1 MKKIF
6 LLVLFCVN
14 LYSYSQTHDHVYS
27 YTRPRAN
34 MYNGNSFTLNGFS
47 SCQNG
52 LIVTIPT
59 FNQYITDTYYLN
71 PCDYGNFLRVYVD
84 DNLIASNLCQ
94 GSVVSVPPQF
104 LPVTNIKIEFYHTGP
119 GASWSPDVQLKTEIT
134 VTSPIAS
141 MPVTPN
147 TSNINYS
154 INATATP
161 LSATLAGT
169 GTSLKWYTA
178 QTGGLP
184 STTAPT
190 PSTATVGTTSYWVSQ
205 ADASGCESERVEI
218 VVTVNAPATHLNFD
232 GTNDFVN
239 VPNSS
244 SLAFGTG
251 NLTLEAMVK
260 MSAAQGGYS
269 GIITKA
275 TSTGFVGIQFVV
287 VNNKIALEFG
297 NGTML
302 GTGAGLI
309 GTTNL
314 NDNIWHHVACVVDRA
329 NNNIKLYVDGIVEAN
344 VTNALIGTANITT
357 TTPLFIGKERNSN
370 EFLESNIDEVRIWNV
385 ALSQADIQNTMNCEA
400 QSQPELVAYYK
411 FNQGFNNAD
420 NTAITTL
427 IDETGNSNGT
437 LTNFALTGT
446 TSNWQSGSTIT
457 TGDTCATLSTTGF
470 EAISSLKVYPN
481 PSTGIFNI
489 ATQEDVTVEVYDL
502 VGKAIVKKAM
512 TVGSN
517 SIDISNYASGMYLLK
532 ATNASGKTN
541 TYKIVK
547 Q

>member
-27 YTRPRAN
+27 YTRPRAH

-59 FNQYITDTYYLN
+59 FNQYITGTYYLN

-119 GASWSPDVQLKTEIT
+119 GANWSPDVQLKTEIT

-147 TSNINYS
+147 TSNINYCK
-154 INATATP
+154 NATATP

-190 PSTATVGTTSYWVSQ
+190 PSTTTVGTTSYWVSQ

-218 VVTVNAPATHLNFD
+218 VVNVNAAATHLNFD
-232 GTNDFVN
+232 GVDDYVVANNSNLPLGNSHRSIEFWVKTAQTTGSHTLFSYGNFS
-239 VPNSS
+239 PNQRI
-244 SLAFGTG
+244 
-251 NLTLEAMVK
+251 AMVNANGK
-260 MSAAQGGYS
+260 LYFSAYFNDYNTNVTIAD
-269 GIITKA
+269 
-275 TSTGFVGIQFVV
+275 
-287 VNNKIALEFG
+287 NN
-297 NGTML
+297 
-302 GTGAGLI
+302 
-309 GTTNL
+309 
-314 NDNIWHHVACVVDRA
+314 WHHVA
-329 NNNIKLYVDGIVEAN
+329 YTFDGTSKIYLDGV
-344 VTNALIGTANITT
+344 LIASPTLAAFNTSGTQIILGAGNTS
-357 TTPLFIGKERNSN
+357 LFEPYNGD
-370 EFLESNIDEVRIWNV
+370 IDEVRIWNI
-385 ALSQADIQNTMNCEA
+385 ALTQADIQATMNCEA
-400 QSQPELVAYYK
+400 QAQPELVAYYK
-411 FNQGFNNAD
+411 FNQGCDNAD

-427 IDETGNSNGT
+427 TDATANANNGT
-437 LTNFALTGT
+437 LTNFAKTGT
-446 TSNWQSGSTIT
+446 VSNFASGSPIT
-457 TGDTCATLSTTGF
+457 TGNTCATLSTTGF

-481 PSTGIFNI
+481 PSTGIFTI
-489 ATQEDVTVEVYDL
+489 ATQENVTVEVYDL
-502 VGKAIVKKAM
+502 VGKAIVKQ
-512 TVGSN
+512 TITIGSK
-517 SIDISNYASGMYLLK
+517 SIDISNYASGIYLLK
-532 ATNASGKTN
+532 ATNTSGNVN
-541 TYKIVK
+541 TYKIIK

>member
-27 YTRPRAN
+27 YTRPRAH

-147 TSNINYS
+147 TSNINYCK
-154 INATATP
+154 NATATP

-190 PSTATVGTTSYWVSQ
+190 PSTTTVGTTSYWVSQ

-218 VVTVNAPATHLNFD
+218 VVNVNAAATHLNFD
-232 GTNDFVN
+232 GVNDYVAIGNIIPNASSYTKEAWVFNEANTGARNIVSSQNNPFWINNGILSAGNNNNYAVVQDVSIFPLNTWTHVAVTYDAPTTTMKLYKNGVLVTTNIVAPPFVAE
-239 VPNSS
+239 NSFIGS
-244 SLAFGTG
+244 HFGT
-251 NLTLEAMVK
+251 
-260 MSAAQGGYS
+260 SSY
-269 GIITKA
+269 
-275 TSTGFVGIQFVV
+275 F
-287 VNNKIALEFG
+287 
-297 NGTML
+297 L
-302 GTGAGLI
+302 G
-309 GTTNL
+309 
-314 NDNIWHHVACVVDRA
+314 
-329 NNNIKLYVDGIVEAN
+329 
-344 VTNALIGTANITT
+344 
-357 TTPLFIGKERNSN
+357 S
-370 EFLESNIDEVRIWNV
+370 IDEVRIWNY
-385 ALSQADIQNTMNCEA
+385 ALNQADIQNTMNCEA
-400 QSQPELVAYYK
+400 QAQPELVAYYK
-411 FNQGFNNAD
+411 FNQGCDNAD

-427 IDETGNSNGT
+427 TDATANANNGT
-437 LTNFALTGT
+437 LTNFAKTGT
-446 TSNWQSGSTIT
+446 VSNFASGSPIT
-457 TGDTCATLSTTGF
+457 TGNTCATLSTTGF

-481 PSTGIFNI
+481 PSTGIFTI
-489 ATQEDVTVEVYDL
+489 ATQENVTVEVYDL
-502 VGKAIVKKAM
+502 VGKAIVKQTM

-517 SIDISNYASGMYLLK
+517 SIDISNYASGIYLLK